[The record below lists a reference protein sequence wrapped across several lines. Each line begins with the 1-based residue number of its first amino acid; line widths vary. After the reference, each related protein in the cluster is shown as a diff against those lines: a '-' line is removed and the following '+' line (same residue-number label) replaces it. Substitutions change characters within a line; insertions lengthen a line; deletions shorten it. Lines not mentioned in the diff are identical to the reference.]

1 MTDTDKIV
9 EFRGVGYTISGAKI
23 LDDLNFAISRGEVL
37 VLLGESGCGKT
48 TTLKLI
54 NRLIEP
60 TYGEVL
66 VNGRSTLDWDGIAL
80 RRHIGYVLQD
90 GGLFP
95 HFTVAENVALVLRLE
110 SWDANRKL
118 KRTTEM
124 LELVGLDPAK
134 FAARFPHELSGGQR
148 QRVGVARA
156 LASDPDLLLLDEP
169 FGALDAITRTNLQ
182 KEFSKLVRELGKTA
196 VFVTHDLHE
205 AMLLGT
211 RIALMDKGKILL
223 IDTPEN
229 FERSELPLAKAYLE
243 TVNF

>member
-1 MTDTDKIV
+1 MRDTDNIV
-9 EFRGVGYTISGAKI
+9 EFCRVGYTIGDTRI
-23 LDDLNFAISRGEVL
+23 LDDLNFSLSKGEVL

-60 TYGEVL
+60 TSGEVL
-66 VNGRSTLDWDGIAL
+66 VEGKSTIDWDAIAL

-95 HFTVAENVALVLRLE
+95 HFTVAENVALVLKLE
-110 SWDANRKL
+110 NWDEGRKQ
-118 KRTTEM
+118 KRTSEM
-124 LELVGLDPAK
+124 LDLVGLDS
-134 FAARFPHELSGGQR
+134 ARFADRYPHELSGGQR

-182 KEFSKLVRELGKTA
+182 REFVRLVRELGKTA
-196 VFVTHDLHE
+196 VFVTHDLYE

-211 RIALMDKGKILL
+211 RIALMDKGKIVLT
-223 IDTPEN
+223 DTPEN
-229 FERSELPLAKAYLE
+229 FERSELPLARAYLE
-243 TVNF
+243 TVML